1 MEAEIEETGNDLERV
16 LAQYEEIQKQNH
28 DLQDR
33 FASLSQTLATTVG
46 LNADTLLKENNELK
60 TQLSALTS
68 QYNDQLEMRRVS
80 NTNEEEWR
88 KEKENFRMRVDELTN
103 RITELQLITS
113 EDQNRIEN
121 LYQECG
127 NLSGKLNDSME
138 LMEKYKT
145 GYINLKRK
153 NEQLE
158 KTRSLEQSVNS
169 LSSTSGSLN
178 CRNMQDS

>member
-1 MEAEIEETGNDLERV
+1 M
-16 LAQYEEIQKQNH
+16 LAQNEEMQRQNL

-33 FASLSQTLATTVG
+33 FASLSQTLTTSVG
-46 LNADTLLKENNELK
+46 VNADVLLKENQELK
-60 TQLSALTS
+60 AQLAAMTN

-80 NTNEEEWR
+80 DTNEEEWR
-88 KEKENFRMRVDELTN
+88 KEKENFKMRVDELTN
-103 RITELQLITS
+103 RIKEFQLITA
-113 EDQNRIEN
+113 EDQRRIEN

-127 NLSGKLNDSME
+127 NLSGKLNESME

-158 KTRSLEQSVNS
+158 KTRSLEQSVNA
-169 LSSTSGSLN
+169 LTPTSGSLN
-178 CRNMQDS
+178 CGGRHDG